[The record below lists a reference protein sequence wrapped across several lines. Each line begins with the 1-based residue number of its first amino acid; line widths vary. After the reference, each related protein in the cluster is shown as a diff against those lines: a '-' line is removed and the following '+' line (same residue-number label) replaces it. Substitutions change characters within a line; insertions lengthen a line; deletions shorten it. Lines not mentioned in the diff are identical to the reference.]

1 MGLVALESVEE
12 STCFCMTR
20 QVTRVAFAASP
31 GLEFFFTLTN
41 SEQDISNEKFAEE
54 FRQEL
59 RRFITNPKEDLKS
72 LRFQQKL
79 QGGDRIVNVNGPGKL
94 IEEIREL
101 ALTNIK
107 VSSYQGRIMDN
118 HPTVIVKKNLL
129 VPFFGV
135 RGKSGGLNYA
145 VDILQYRDGFI
156 GTGAESDPTADRLL
170 FGIFDA
176 RHQPHPDFWRQCL
189 PKFMNNKDIGYTYE
203 VNDDVIMVQAPQSFA
218 AISADED
225 TLDVMNGMCFN
236 IMNVIRNRCGGVTSC
251 GTNAVWQINARDFS
265 RLDDA
270 SVNNEY
276 FDSRTKIEDTA
287 STHLHFCKGK
297 RSVYVH
303 EKVATGIA
311 KMNSDYLGAVQRWA
325 EGAVQLF
332 WVQLFIDR
340 TRQLVVFAWCVILF
354 MVFHFFLLYGSWTKD
369 IIGFNLF
376 CDNDGAQTL
385 LLGYQHSFC
394 NSLYAMFS
402 SFLGHTMDRVIFEI
416 AEEDYMRMIDVSITW
431 LSICIAV
438 GILTIFLALGNN
450 MPPIVRRFIML
461 ENITYFWTSCR

>member
-135 RGKSGGLNYA
+135 RGKSGGLNFA
-145 VDILQYRDGFI
+145 VDLLQYRDGFI

-176 RHQPHPDFWRQCL
+176 RHHPHPDFWRQCL

-218 AISADED
+218 AISAEED

-251 GTNAVWQINARDFS
+251 GTNAVWQINSRDFS
-265 RLDDA
+265 RLEDDD
-270 SVNNEY
+270 VKKEF

-287 STHLHFCKGK
+287 STHSHFCKGK

-311 KMNSDYLGAVQRWA
+311 KVNSDYLGAVQRWA

-332 WVQLFIDR
+332 WVQIFIDKPK
-340 TRQLVVFAWCVILF
+340 QLMTFCACMMSF
-354 MVFHFFLLYGSWTKD
+354 MGLIFFFLYGPWSKD
-369 IIGFNLF
+369 IIGYNIFCDVDNSPTILLGNAHDF
-376 CDNDGAQTL
+376 CDN
-385 LLGYQHSFC
+385 
-394 NSLYAMFS
+394 LYGIFS
-402 SFLGHTMDRVIFEI
+402 TFLGHAIDRAMYDLAVN
-416 AEEDYMRMIDVSITW
+416 DYMRLIDT
-431 LSICIAV
+431 
-438 GILTIFLALGNN
+438 
-450 MPPIVRRFIML
+450 
-461 ENITYFWTSCR
+461 

>member
-135 RGKSGGLNYA
+135 RGKSGGLNFA
-145 VDILQYRDGFI
+145 VDLLQYRDGFI

-176 RHQPHPDFWRQCL
+176 RHHPHPDFWRQCL

-203 VNDDVIMVQAPQSFA
+203 VNNDVIMVQAPQSFA
-218 AISADED
+218 AIEAEND
-225 TLDVMNGMCFN
+225 TLDVLNGMCFN
-236 IMNVIRNRCGGVTSC
+236 IMNVIRNRGGGVTSC
-251 GTNAVWQINARDFS
+251 GTNAVWQVNARDFS
-265 RLDDA
+265 RLKDDD
-270 SVNNEY
+270 VKKEF

-287 STHLHFCKGK
+287 STHLHFCRGK

-311 KMNSDYLGAVQRWA
+311 KVNADYLGAVQRWA

-332 WVQLFIDR
+332 WIQLFVDR
-340 TRQLVVFAWCVILF
+340 TRQLVFFCFCIILF
-354 MVFHFFLLYGSWTKD
+354 MGMHFYLLHGPWAKD

-376 CDNDGAQTL
+376 CDQNGVSTL
-385 LLGYQHSFC
+385 LLGGNHPFC
-394 NSLYAMFS
+394 NDIYMMFS
-402 SFLGHTMDRVIFEI
+402 TFLGHSIDRVMFEM
-416 AEEDYMRMIDVSITW
+416 AVNDYMRLIDT
-431 LSICIAV
+431 
-438 GILTIFLALGNN
+438 
-450 MPPIVRRFIML
+450 
-461 ENITYFWTSCR
+461 

>member
-107 VSSYQGRIMDN
+107 VSNYQGRIMDN

-135 RGKSGGLNYA
+135 RGKSGGLNFA
-145 VDILQYRDGFI
+145 VDLLQYRDGFI

-176 RHQPHPDFWRQCL
+176 RHQPHPDFWRQCM

-203 VNDDVIMVQAPQSFA
+203 VNNDVIMVQAPQSFA
-218 AISADED
+218 AIEAEND
-225 TLDVMNGMCFN
+225 TLDVLNGMCFN

-251 GTNAVWQINARDFS
+251 GTNAVWQVNARDFS
-265 RLDDA
+265 RLKDDD
-270 SVNNEY
+270 VKKEF

-287 STHLHFCKGK
+287 STHLHFCRGK

-311 KMNSDYLGAVQRWA
+311 KVNADYLGAVQRWA

-332 WVQLFIDR
+332 WVQLFVDK
-340 TRQLVVFAWCVILF
+340 TWQLVLFGWCCLAYLG
-354 MVFHFFLLYGSWTKD
+354 FHFWLLYGSWTKPYLGYN
-369 IIGFNLF
+369 IF
-376 CDNDGAQTL
+376 CDAHGEPTIM
-385 LLGYQHSFC
+385 LGPDSEICKTVYH
-394 NSLYAMFS
+394 AFS
-402 SFLGHTMDRVIFEI
+402 VFLGHNIDRVV
-416 AEEDYMRMIDVSITW
+416 YKM
-431 LSICIAV
+431 
-438 GILTIFLALGNN
+438 
-450 MPPIVRRFIML
+450 
-461 ENITYFWTSCR
+461 